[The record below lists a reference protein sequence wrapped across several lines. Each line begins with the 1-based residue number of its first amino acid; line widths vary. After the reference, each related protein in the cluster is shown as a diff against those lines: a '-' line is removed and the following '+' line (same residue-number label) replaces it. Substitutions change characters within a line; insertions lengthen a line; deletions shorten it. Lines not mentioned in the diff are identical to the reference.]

1 MNRNW
6 FWDAC
11 NHWKKRSVHEK
22 ELEDIYDGR
31 VWKEFESNFFS
42 GRNNLGFMLNVD
54 WFQPYK
60 HSTYSLGV
68 IYLVILNFPR
78 NIRYKLENSIIIGF
92 IPGPHEPSGNINTY
106 LGPLVQELLE
116 LWHGSW
122 VGGGSR
128 QRYVRGALLAVS
140 SDVPACRKIG
150 GFVGHSAAIGCS
162 KCTKEFPTAV
172 FGEKADYGGYDVD
185 QWPERDSNT
194 HKDYGYQHLT
204 TQTMSA
210 QKDIERKYGARYS
223 ILYELPY
230 YDPVRFVII
239 DPMHCLFLGI
249 AKHTY
254 KVCSEIGILS
264 DSDKESIQSRV
275 DRLVTPSSI
284 GRIPLEIAS
293 GFASLTADQWRNWTC
308 VYSLYA
314 LNGLLPAEHRA
325 YWWLFVKGCRL
336 LCRRT
341 INTAQCK
348 AAHSA
353 LVEFCKLFEQVNG
366 KQRLVINMHLS
377 CHLLPW

>member
-1 MNRNW
+1 
-6 FWDAC
+6 
-11 NHWKKRSVHEK
+11 
-22 ELEDIYDGR
+22 
-31 VWKEFESNFFS
+31 
-42 GRNNLGFMLNVD
+42 MLHVD

-128 QRYVRGALLAVS
+128 QRYVCGALLAVS

-204 TQTMSA
+204 AQTVSA

-230 YDPVRFVII
+230 YDPVRFVMI

-254 KVCSEIGILS
+254 KVWSEIGILS

-284 GRIPLEIAS
+284 GRIP
-293 GFASLTADQWRNWTC
+293 
-308 VYSLYA
+308 
-314 LNGLLPAEHRA
+314 
-325 YWWLFVKGCRL
+325 
-336 LCRRT
+336 
-341 INTAQCK
+341 
-348 AAHSA
+348 
-353 LVEFCKLFEQVNG
+353 
-366 KQRLVINMHLS
+366 
-377 CHLLPW
+377 